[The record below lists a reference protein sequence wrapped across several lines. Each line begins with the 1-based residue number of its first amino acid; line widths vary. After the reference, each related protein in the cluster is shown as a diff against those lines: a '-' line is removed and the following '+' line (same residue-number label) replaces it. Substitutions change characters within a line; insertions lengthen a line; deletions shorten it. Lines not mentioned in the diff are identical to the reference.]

1 MAQNVNRKMKK
12 IWKEKL
18 GRGGAP
24 AHGSKSELVGLVVL
38 VLSLLLLLVL
48 SILAIGLV
56 LTILA
61 AGLHLVRILIL
72 HQAHL
77 AFADCSVPGK
87 NKIIR
92 KFFSQMGIPQA
103 ALLCYNEPV
112 SYTHLDVYKRQA
124 HGAAGVGVKK
134 AHRHLISERGKH
146 FTELAEPG
154 LMPGEADG
162 VGEQNGIIPPQHPLS
177 PQAAAQGLKGLH
189 NGPLVPQT
197 RFDLR
202 PVGGRC
208 V

>member
-1 MAQNVNRKMKK
+1 MITILKCHVNRKMKK

-92 KFFSQMGIPQA
+92 KFF
-103 ALLCYNEPV
+103 
-112 SYTHLDVYKRQA
+112 
-124 HGAAGVGVKK
+124 
-134 AHRHLISERGKH
+134 
-146 FTELAEPG
+146 
-154 LMPGEADG
+154 
-162 VGEQNGIIPPQHPLS
+162 
-177 PQAAAQGLKGLH
+177 LKWGYHGLH
-189 NGPLVPQT
+189 FYAIMNHHSLK
-197 RFDLR
+197 
-202 PVGGRC
+202 
-208 V
+208 

>member
-72 HQAHL
+72 HHHDIRSL
-77 AFADCSVPGK
+77 FSVS
-87 NKIIR
+87 I
-92 KFFSQMGIPQA
+92 
-103 ALLCYNEPV
+103 LLF
-112 SYTHLDVYKRQA
+112 L
-124 HGAAGVGVKK
+124 VKP
-134 AHRHLISERGKH
+134 
-146 FTELAEPG
+146 FW
-154 LMPGEADG
+154 
-162 VGEQNGIIPPQHPLS
+162 
-177 PQAAAQGLKGLH
+177 
-189 NGPLVPQT
+189 
-197 RFDLR
+197 
-202 PVGGRC
+202 
-208 V
+208 

>member
-1 MAQNVNRKMKK
+1 MFPFLRKSAQTLHFLIILNIATSISTIILVDLILVFFSENVNRKMKK

-92 KFFSQMGIPQA
+92 KFFSQMGIPRA
-103 ALLCYNEPV
+103 ALLCYNEP
-112 SYTHLDVYKRQA
+112 S
-124 HGAAGVGVKK
+124 
-134 AHRHLISERGKH
+134 
-146 FTELAEPG
+146 
-154 LMPGEADG
+154 
-162 VGEQNGIIPPQHPLS
+162 
-177 PQAAAQGLKGLH
+177 
-189 NGPLVPQT
+189 
-197 RFDLR
+197 
-202 PVGGRC
+202 
-208 V
+208 

>member
-1 MAQNVNRKMKK
+1 MDPGRRKTLSPGKIEQQYGGGLWPPPFLRRAASNARNIKKDDHTFGVVILWQRVKDSNPHIQSQSLLCYPYTNPLFLLLSREHACYYTKMAQNVNRKMKK

-92 KFFSQMGIPQA
+92 KFFSQMGIPRA
-103 ALLCYNEPV
+103 ALLCYNEP
-112 SYTHLDVYKRQA
+112 S
-124 HGAAGVGVKK
+124 
-134 AHRHLISERGKH
+134 
-146 FTELAEPG
+146 
-154 LMPGEADG
+154 
-162 VGEQNGIIPPQHPLS
+162 
-177 PQAAAQGLKGLH
+177 
-189 NGPLVPQT
+189 
-197 RFDLR
+197 
-202 PVGGRC
+202 
-208 V
+208 

>member
-1 MAQNVNRKMKK
+1 MEPRRKVTELWQRVKDSNPHIQSQSLLCYPYTNPLFLLLSREHACYYTKMAQNVNRKMKK

-92 KFFSQMGIPQA
+92 KFFSQMGIPRA
-103 ALLCYNEPV
+103 ALLCYNEP
-112 SYTHLDVYKRQA
+112 S
-124 HGAAGVGVKK
+124 
-134 AHRHLISERGKH
+134 
-146 FTELAEPG
+146 
-154 LMPGEADG
+154 
-162 VGEQNGIIPPQHPLS
+162 
-177 PQAAAQGLKGLH
+177 
-189 NGPLVPQT
+189 
-197 RFDLR
+197 
-202 PVGGRC
+202 
-208 V
+208 

>member
-72 HQAHL
+72 
-77 AFADCSVPGK
+77 ADCSVPGK

-92 KFFSQMGIPQA
+92 KFFSQMGIPRA
-103 ALLCYNEPV
+103 ALLCYNEP
-112 SYTHLDVYKRQA
+112 S
-124 HGAAGVGVKK
+124 
-134 AHRHLISERGKH
+134 
-146 FTELAEPG
+146 
-154 LMPGEADG
+154 
-162 VGEQNGIIPPQHPLS
+162 
-177 PQAAAQGLKGLH
+177 
-189 NGPLVPQT
+189 
-197 RFDLR
+197 
-202 PVGGRC
+202 
-208 V
+208 

>member
-1 MAQNVNRKMKK
+1 MKDSNPHIQSQSLLCYPYTNPLFLLLSREHACYYTKMAQNVNRKMKK

-92 KFFSQMGIPQA
+92 KFFAQMGIPQA
-103 ALLCYNEPV
+103 ALLCYNEP
-112 SYTHLDVYKRQA
+112 S
-124 HGAAGVGVKK
+124 
-134 AHRHLISERGKH
+134 
-146 FTELAEPG
+146 
-154 LMPGEADG
+154 
-162 VGEQNGIIPPQHPLS
+162 
-177 PQAAAQGLKGLH
+177 
-189 NGPLVPQT
+189 
-197 RFDLR
+197 
-202 PVGGRC
+202 
-208 V
+208 

>member
-48 SILAIGLV
+48 SILA
-56 LTILA
+56 

-92 KFFSQMGIPQA
+92 KFFSQMGIPRA
-103 ALLCYNEPV
+103 ALLCYNEP
-112 SYTHLDVYKRQA
+112 S
-124 HGAAGVGVKK
+124 
-134 AHRHLISERGKH
+134 
-146 FTELAEPG
+146 
-154 LMPGEADG
+154 
-162 VGEQNGIIPPQHPLS
+162 
-177 PQAAAQGLKGLH
+177 
-189 NGPLVPQT
+189 
-197 RFDLR
+197 
-202 PVGGRC
+202 
-208 V
+208 